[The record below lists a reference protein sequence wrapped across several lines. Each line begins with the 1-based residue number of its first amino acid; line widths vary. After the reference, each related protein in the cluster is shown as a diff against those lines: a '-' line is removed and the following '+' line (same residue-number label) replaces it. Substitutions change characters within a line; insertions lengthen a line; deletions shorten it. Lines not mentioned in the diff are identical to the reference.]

1 MCLSFLYL
9 AQGNLGHAMRVLDQ
23 GLALCRASSYRVSL
37 STLAAGLGQAYAL
50 QERLAAGHALVE
62 EAIEDDVRTGG
73 LQASASRVARL
84 SEVCRLA
91 GRSAAAGQ
99 YARQALA
106 LARQLKEHG
115 SEAHALYQLGAVQAH
130 TDPPDVAQ
138 AEAHYQQALA
148 LAEELGMRPLVAHCH
163 AGLDT
168 LYTRAGRWE
177 QAPTALTAALAL
189 YRAMAMTFC
198 SSQCSTAAMAP
209 LS

>member
-1 MCLSFLYL
+1 
-9 AQGNLGHAMRVLDQ
+9 MRVLDQ

-50 QERLAAGHALVE
+50 QERLAEGHALVE

-130 TDPPDVAQ
+130 TDPPMSRKPKPTTSRPWPSPKNSACARWWPIAMPVSTPCIPGQ
-138 AEAHYQQALA
+138 AA
-148 LAEELGMRPLVAHCH
+148 GSRPLQHSPRPSPCTVPW
-163 AGLDT
+163 
-168 LYTRAGRWE
+168 R
-177 QAPTALTAALAL
+177 
-189 YRAMAMTFC
+189 
-198 SSQCSTAAMAP
+198 
-209 LS
+209 